1 MPRLDLYPLAK
12 DAPREAHADATV
24 IVVDMLRASTTIA
37 TALAAGAECV
47 MPFAEIDE
55 TLAAAQRFGRDQVPA
70 AASYSRRPTGPGRSN
85 PAAKRAAPSLGPQ
98 SMHQRS
104 PAQSNSTPTL
114 PCSAPAPTACSPWK
128 T

>member
-55 TLAAAQRFGRDQVPA
+55 TLAAAQRFGRDQV
-70 AASYSRRPTGPGRSN
+70 
-85 PAAKRAAPSLGPQ
+85 
-98 SMHQRS
+98 
-104 PAQSNSTPTL
+104 
-114 PCSAPAPTACSPWK
+114 
-128 T
+128 